1 MKPTA
6 LLFSLLLWPLL
17 LMVTTPSIA
26 QGPVGFTGVVTKDNT
41 DSDDFAEASEPASPE
56 QVRALLQLL
65 ADEKIV
71 RWLQTELDRQAD
83 SAAADSSEGNDSN
96 IQALTARRLS
106 AVRLRAGQVMNAISE
121 LPELPGKLQRRWQS
135 GMNSD
140 DTLRSVIYLL
150 IFLFIGFGLEWLY
163 WAYASLK
170 LRQLELSNVAGLKA
184 SARRATTVGLLRLG
198 GATVFSLGCVGTF
211 LFFDWPELAGQV
223 VLGVLMVAVVL
234 RVLLVGSR
242 VIFAP
247 ASEHLRM
254 VPMSTPLA
262 KRCVRWILI
271 IAAAGLAS
279 RVAADTFAQ
288 LGVDE
293 SARISVYFLSSAA
306 LALAFIVAVCVW
318 FAGAERTSYQ
328 THSTGYALSSTATS
342 PFVAPVA
349 LIVLTLVV
357 LVLDTLA
364 MHKVKWLLLMIALL
378 VPAIVICRRLVDY
391 YFDRALSEVG
401 SSQVPD
407 NDGAVGEVSLV
418 EDAAGVTAGDGVSE
432 DRAVA
437 AANLPEIAGTDALSA
452 DAAVQANSAEPVV
465 DTLLDDAED
474 QSDSVPFNVY
484 RPVTQRLVRIIVIVC
499 AVLTLFA
506 IIDIPL
512 WRVYQSEGILGR
524 IIAAIIDVA
533 AVLLLADLLWVWTRT
548 LIDRRLSEFEAPA
561 HGQVPGPGARMAT
574 LLPLFRKVIFSV
586 IAVMVVLVLLSSFGV
601 NIAPLLAGA
610 GVIGIAVGFG
620 AQALVKDVVS
630 GVFFLLEDAF
640 RVGEYIE
647 MGDLRGT
654 VESISLRSLRVRHHL
669 GAVHT
674 VPYGELTSLTN
685 HSRDWAIIKM
695 EFRVPFDTDIKLVK
709 KIVKKIGAELQ
720 QNEVYGH
727 HIIEPLK
734 SQGVRRMEEFN
745 MVVGVKFMS
754 APGQQW
760 TIRRD
765 AYQAIRDAFDKNGL
779 SFAER
784 SVKVEVVGEG
794 AADRDAIAGAAQEAI
809 DEQLGQAP
817 KPVDDT
823 P

>member
-1 MKPTA
+1 MRIRYA
-6 LLFSLLLWPLL
+6 LLVVAIFWSG
-17 LMVTTPSIA
+17 SIGLA
-26 QGPVGFTGVVTKDNT
+26 QGPIGLLGADSKNNT
-41 DSDDFAEASEPASPE
+41 VAIDTADALPTASPE
-56 QVRALLQLL
+56 QVRELLQLL

-71 RWLQTELDRQAD
+71 RWLQTELDSKTAG
-83 SAAADSSEGNDSN
+83 STTASN
-96 IQALTARRLS
+96 ETLRTIAARRLQKL
-106 AVRLRAGQVMNAISE
+106 RERAGQVMNAMVE
-121 LPELPGKLQRRWQS
+121 LPALPDKLEGRWQS
-135 GMNSD
+135 GMTAG
-140 DTLRSVIYLL
+140 DTLRSIIYLL

-163 WAYASLK
+163 WCYASLK
-170 LRQLELSNVAGLKA
+170 LRQLELSNVAGLSA
-184 SARRATTVGLLRLG
+184 SAKRAATVGILRLG
-198 GATVFSLGCVGTF
+198 GASLFSLGCIGTF
-211 LFFDWPELAGQV
+211 LFFEWSELASQV
-223 VLGVLMVAVVL
+223 VFGVLIVAVTL
-234 RVLLVGSR
+234 RVLLVVSR

-254 VPMSTPLA
+254 VPLSTPLA
-262 KRCVRWILI
+262 KRSVRWIFIVVGVGLI
-271 IAAAGLAS
+271 A
-279 RVAADTFAQ
+279 RMTADTFVQ
-288 LGVDE
+288 LGIDS
-293 SARISVYFLSSAA
+293 SARISVFFLASAA
-306 LALAFIVAVCVW
+306 LACAVIVAIWVW
-318 FAGAERTSYQ
+318 YASGQRGRRKPS
-328 THSTGYALSSTATS
+328 STGYALSTAVTS
-342 PFVAPVA
+342 PSVVPLA
-349 LIVLTLVV
+349 LTVLTLVV
-357 LVLDTLA
+357 LTLDTLA
-364 MHKVKWLLLMIALL
+364 MHQIKWLLVMFALL
-378 VPAIVICRRLVDY
+378 LPSIAICKHLVDY

-401 SSQVPD
+401 IPQTQMASVASS
-407 NDGAVGEVSLV
+407 GAGADVAAGEVNAAINAVVPTDAISGV
-418 EDAAGVTAGDGVSE
+418 E
-432 DRAVA
+432 
-437 AANLPEIAGTDALSA
+437 NPLPEAQISTELA
-452 DAAVQANSAEPVV
+452 DM
-465 DTLLDDAED
+465 
-474 QSDSVPFNVY
+474 QSDEESDENLQSLPFNMY
-484 RPVTQRLVRIIVIVC
+484 RPVTQRLVRIVVIIA
-499 AVLTLFA
+499 AVLTFFA
-506 IIDIPL
+506 IVDLPL
-512 WRVYQSEGILGR
+512 WMVYQSDGILGR
-524 IIAAIIDVA
+524 IVAAVIDVA
-533 AVLLLADLLWVWTRT
+533 AVLLLADLLWVWAKT

-561 HGQVPGPGARMAT
+561 HGQLPGPGARMAT

-674 VPYGELTSLTN
+674 IPYGELTSLTN

-720 QNEVYGH
+720 KNEVYGH

-754 APGQQW
+754 EPGQQW

-765 AYQAIRDAFDKNGL
+765 AYQAIRDAFDQNGL

-784 SVKVEVVGEG
+784 SVKVEVVGDG
-794 AADRDAIAGAAQEAI
+794 AVNRDAIVGAAQDAI
-809 DEQLGQAP
+809 DEKLGDAP
-817 KPVDDT
+817 GVVDDT

>member
-1 MKPTA
+1 MKRMRR
-6 LLFSLLLWPLL
+6 LFSVLLVPVMLL
-17 LMVTTPSIA
+17 AGVPVLAQTPA
-26 QGPVGFTGVVTKDNT
+26 GFPGTGSSVSESGDTGA
-41 DSDDFAEASEPASPE
+41 AEATAASPE

-71 RWLQTELDRQAD
+71 RWLQNELDTQTD
-83 SAAADSSEGNDSN
+83 IELSATTTDDDTVRAVA
-96 IQALTARRLS
+96 ARRLDR
-106 AVRLRAGQVMNAISE
+106 VRVRAGELMNAMRE
-121 LPELPGKLQRRWQS
+121 LPQLPGKLHDRWLA
-135 GMNSD
+135 GMTSD

-184 SARRATTVGLLRLG
+184 SAKRAATVGLLRVG
-198 GATVFSLGCVGTF
+198 GATLFSLGCVGTF
-211 LFFDWPELAGQV
+211 LFFDWPPLAGQV
-223 VLGVLMVAVVL
+223 VLGVLMVAVIL
-234 RVLLVGSR
+234 RVLLVVSR
-242 VIFAP
+242 IIFAP

-262 KRCVRWILI
+262 KRCVQWIFI
-271 IAAAGLAS
+271 VVAVGLTS

-288 LGVDE
+288 LGVDK
-293 SARISVYFLSSAA
+293 SARISVYFLSAGA
-306 LALAFIVAVCVW
+306 IACAFIVAIWVW
-318 FAGAERTSYQ
+318 FARAERVSSNPDHQ
-328 THSTGYALSSTATS
+328 SPSAGYALTSTATS
-342 PFVAPVA
+342 PYVVPVA
-349 LIVLTLVV
+349 LTVLTLVV
-357 LVLDTLA
+357 LALDTLA
-364 MHKVKWLLLMIALL
+364 MHKIKWLLLMFSLL
-378 VPAIVICRRLVDY
+378 VPAIMICKRLVDY
-391 YFDRALSEVG
+391 YFDRAMTEDRLPVTSGMVSDDGATTESAMANMAQMPAG
-401 SSQVPD
+401 DSAEGT
-407 NDGAVGEVSLV
+407 GAVGV
-418 EDAAGVTAGDGVSE
+418 EPV
-432 DRAVA
+432 
-437 AANLPEIAGTDALSA
+437 
-452 DAAVQANSAEPVV
+452 VQANIA
-465 DTLLDDAED
+465 
-474 QSDSVPFNVY
+474 DSVTVDELSDDRLYHDEPPPFNVY
-484 RPVTQRLVRIIVIVC
+484 RPVTQRLVRIAVIVC
-499 AVLTLFA
+499 VVLAFFA

-512 WRVYQSEGILGR
+512 WGVYQSDGLLSR
-524 IIAAIIDVA
+524 IVAAIIDVA

-574 LLPLFRKVIFSV
+574 LLPLFRKGIFSV

-674 VPYGELTSLTN
+674 IPYGELTSLTN

-754 APGQQW
+754 TPGQQW

-784 SVKVEVVGEG
+784 SVKVEVVGDG
-794 AADRDAIAGAAQEAI
+794 SASLDAIAGAAQEAI
-809 DEQLGQAP
+809 DEQIGQGP